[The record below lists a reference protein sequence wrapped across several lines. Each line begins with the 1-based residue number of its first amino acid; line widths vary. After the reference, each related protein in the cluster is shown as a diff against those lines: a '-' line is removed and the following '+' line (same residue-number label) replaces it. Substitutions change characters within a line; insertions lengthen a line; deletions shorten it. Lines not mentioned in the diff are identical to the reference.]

1 MRGSLPHMQIRVES
15 ESAKSIRIIK
25 HERLKVYGRKDSC
38 TQVANELI
46 RKALLM
52 TKLPVK

>member
-1 MRGSLPHMQIRVES
+1 MPHMQIRVES

-25 HERLKVYGRKDSC
+25 RDRLKVYGRKDSC

-52 TKLPVK
+52 IKLPVK